1 MHDHESHFCYYS
13 SYNKIV
19 EWYRYMGIVAD
30 IRDAIDARHEPRGKH
45 KKQNAPSI
53 IEKDSVRR

>member
-1 MHDHESHFCYYS
+1 
-13 SYNKIV
+13 
-19 EWYRYMGIVAD
+19 MGIVAD